1 MNARTR
7 VVWFVLISL
16 VMWAFITPAQ
26 AIEVSGSISSDTVWV
41 ESLSPYTVT
50 GDIIVAEGATLRIQ
64 PGVVVEF
71 ANASSSSEGY
81 HIEVNGTLT
90 ARGDVGNPVTFTSQD
105 KTRYWEYI
113 EFTETST
120 AWNEDTETGS
130 ILDHCI
136 VEYAGNGSGSTH
148 GQAAVRVIS
157 SLGVVI
163 TDSIVRYSKSDGILS
178 YQPGFQKILNNRI
191 HGTTCG
197 IKLLEPVNAEIT
209 NNYLIE
215 NEQGISVDS
224 ASDVMSITRNTV
236 VNTSGEGYGSCLAI
250 YLMYHDRLASYLW
263 EQISGATVTLSDSEV
278 VSPTFTV
285 PDVTEDETPLIFQLT
300 VTNEEGLVAVDTVAI
315 NAIWENRKPIA
326 DAGDDQNV
334 ARNAQVILD
343 ASDSF
348 DADDGIASCV
358 WIQTSGPAVDDDN
371 DPTTPFPLPSATKQA
386 RFIAPA
392 IDTVLVFQV
401 TVTDTGGLKDS
412 DTVVV
417 RVKNSIVYP
426 DPVADAGNVQ
436 TVAEGT
442 PVTLHGSITNDPADN
457 VNVVS
462 WLWKR
467 TEGDYVVLNN
477 ATSQNA
483 TFTVADVA
491 AEGESYTFQLTVTDD
506 QGQQSTDTVIVNVTD
521 ADAGTPNQ
529 APVAGAQVSAATV
542 VEGTT
547 NVILDGHTGSTDP
560 ELNIESYAWVQV
572 SGPTVTLSANTTT
585 GEKKFTAPNVTKDET
600 LVFRL
605 TVTDVGGLRDVDEVS
620 VLVTCVNQTP
630 VSDAGD
636 DQEVEE
642 GLRVLLD
649 GSGSSDD
656 QGVSTYLWSQISGT
670 AVTIFNNT
678 GSKAYFAT
686 PNVTEDETLVF
697 ALMVG
702 DGAFVAQDIVH
713 VKIIAA
719 DEKPVANA
727 GTDSVV
733 TYDAAVILDGSASTD
748 PVGITSYFWEQTGGP
763 DVTLLDATSAHPHF
777 TAPSAGEGDYISLTF
792 QLTVTDGKDQTAMDS
807 VVVNVT
813 ADADGTPP
821 VANAGPDRPVAVA
834 TVVTLNGKGSSDPN
848 AVPAL
853 TVTANDFSSDDST
866 GEANA
871 IAISR
876 EADANAALTVEGNN
890 FRQIGGN
897 YLVYLYDFDNA
908 DENVDLTG
916 NWWDMGT
923 AEELAALIF
932 DRAEN
937 NLLPFVT
944 IATLSEPFITATFSD
959 AGSTLSYPPMAQ
971 VSDALTV
978 DPDEHVTLDGSGTY
992 DPDHVLTYLWEQTA
1006 GKTVEIEDADNPQAT
1021 FNAPAITDED
1031 DEDAATLT
1039 FKLTVTDSSGFSDS
1053 KELKVTINTEKDED
1067 KKTYS
1072 SSGCFIGTT
1081 KE

>member
-1 MNARTR
+1 M
-7 VVWFVLISL
+7 
-16 VMWAFITPAQ
+16 PAQ

-41 ESLSPYTVT
+41 ESLNPYTVT

-120 AWNEDTETGS
+120 AWDEDTETGS

-157 SLGVVI
+157 SAGTI
-163 TDSIVRYSKSDGILS
+163 TNSIVRYSKSNGILCYS
-178 YQPGFQKILNNRI
+178 GIQDITSNRV
-191 HGTTCG
+191 HDATCG
-197 IKLLEPVNAEIT
+197 VMLLEPVAARIT

-215 NEQGISVDS
+215 NQQGISVDS
-224 ASDVMSITRNTV
+224 ASHGLEISRNTV

-250 YLMYHDRLASYLW
+250 CLMYHDRLASYLW
-263 EQISGATVTLSDSEV
+263 EQISGTTVTLSDSEV

-285 PDVTEDETPLIFQLT
+285 PVVTDDEPPLIFQLT
-300 VTNEEGLVAVDTVAI
+300 VTNEEGLVSVDTVAI
-315 NAIWENRKPIA
+315 NAIWENQKPIA

-334 ARNAQVILD
+334 ARSAPVILD

-348 DADDGIASCV
+348 DADDGIANCV
-358 WIQTSGPAVDDDN
+358 WLQTSGTPVVLTQSS
-371 DPTTPFPLPSATKQA
+371 TTKLV
-386 RFIAPA
+386 RFTAPA
-392 IDTVLVFQV
+392 ADDVLIFQV
-401 TVTDTGGLKDS
+401 TVTDTGGLVDR
-412 DTVVV
+412 DTIVI
-417 RVKNSIVYP
+417 RVKNSTVYA
-426 DPVADAGNVQ
+426 DPVADAGTVQ

-442 PVTLHGSITNDPADN
+442 PVTLHGSISNDPADN

-521 ADAGTPNQ
+521 ADAGSPNQ

-572 SGPTVTLSANTTT
+572 SGPTVTLSATATT

-605 TVTDVGGLRDVDEVS
+605 TVTDVGGLRDVDEIS

-702 DGAFVAQDIVH
+702 DGAFVAQDLVH

-733 TYDAAVILDGSASTD
+733 AYDAAVTLDGSASTD
-748 PVGITSYFWEQTGGP
+748 AVTGITSYLWEQTGGP

-813 ADADGTPP
+813 ANADGTAP

-848 AVPAL
+848 AVPTL
-853 TVTANDFSSDDST
+853 TVMANDFTSDDST

-871 IAISR
+871 IAITR
-876 EADANAALTVEGNN
+876 EADANAALTVENNN
-890 FRQIGGN
+890 FRQIQGN
-897 YLVYLYDFDNA
+897 YLVYLYDFDNTVNAVDMA
-908 DENVDLTG
+908 D
-916 NWWDMGT
+916 NWWDLGA

-932 DRAEN
+932 DRADN
-937 NLLPFVT
+937 NLLPLVT
-944 IATLSEPFITATFSD
+944 SNPVLLSAFAE
-959 AGSTLSYPPMAQ
+959 AGSTLSYPPMAD
-971 VSDALTV
+971 VGDEMTV
-978 DPDEHVTLDGSGTY
+978 DPDAHVTLDGSGTY
-992 DPDHVLTYLWEQTA
+992 DPDDVLTYLWEQTA
-1006 GKTVEIEDADNPQAT
+1006 GKTVEIEDADSPSAT

-1039 FKLTVTDSSGFSDS
+1039 FKLTVSDSSGFSDS
-1053 KELKVTINTEKDED
+1053 KELKVTINTEEDED
-1067 KKTYS
+1067 KKSYS
-1072 SSGCFIGTT
+1072 SSGCFIGTI